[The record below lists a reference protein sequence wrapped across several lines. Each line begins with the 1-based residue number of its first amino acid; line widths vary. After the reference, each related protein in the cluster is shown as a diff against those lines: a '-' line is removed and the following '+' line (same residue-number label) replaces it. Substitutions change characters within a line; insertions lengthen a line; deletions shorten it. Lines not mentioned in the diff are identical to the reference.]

1 MKHTPLYD
9 EHRAMGAR
17 MIPFGEWE
25 MPERYTGII
34 EEHNAT
40 RTAAGLFDLSH
51 MGEMYVSG
59 AAASDLVQY
68 LLTNDISTLPVDA
81 ALYSPMCNDNGGIVD
96 DLIVYHL
103 GYAATHYLLVVNAA
117 NIAKDVDWI
126 RRTADR
132 LGIATD
138 VDIEDRS
145 DASALLALQGPRAEE
160 ILQPL
165 MVDPLCD
172 LASFRV
178 LAGAI
183 TNRIEAMVA
192 RTGYTGEDGFEIFVN
207 RAEAVDLWRLL
218 LERGSE
224 RMPRAARL
232 PDPGGV
238 PPGSGCAPQG
248 HNGLVPVGLGA
259 RDTLRLEARL
269 PLYGNDIDETTT
281 PLEAGLR
288 RFVKLDG
295 PDFCGRAALVRQRDE
310 GVRRRLVG
318 LEMLDRAI
326 PRPHYAVL
334 AHGREVGHVTSG
346 TFSPTLGKGIALA
359 YVPAELG
366 AIGSALAVQ
375 VRGEPHPARVVK
387 TPFYRR
393 SALSHQ
399 PSASD

>member
-1 MKHTPLYD
+1 MAGEGGHMKHTPLYD
-9 EHRAMGAR
+9 EHRALDAR

-25 MPERYTGII
+25 MPERYT
-34 EEHNAT
+34 
-40 RTAAGLFDLSH
+40 RTTAGLFDLSH
-51 MGEMYVSG
+51 MGEIYVSG
-59 AAASDLVQY
+59 VAASDLVQY

-81 ALYSPMCNDNGGIVD
+81 ALYSPMCNDDGGIVD

-103 GYAATHYLLVVNAA
+103 GYAATHYLLVVNAT
-117 NIAKDVDWI
+117 NIAKDFDWI
-126 RRTADR
+126 RRTAYR

-138 VDIEDRS
+138 VDVEDRS
-145 DASALLALQGPRAEE
+145 DATALLALQGPRAEK

-165 MVDPLCD
+165 MVDPLRE

-178 LAGAI
+178 LTGDI

-207 RAEAVDLWRLL
+207 HAEAVDLWRLL
-218 LERGSE
+218 LERGRE
-224 RMPRAARL
+224 R
-232 PDPGGV
+232 
-238 PPGSGCAPQG
+238 
-248 HNGLVPVGLGA
+248 GLVPVGLGA

-281 PLEAGLR
+281 PLEAGLQ
-288 RFVKLDG
+288 RFVKLTG
-295 PDFCGRAALVRQRDE
+295 PDFCGRAALIRQRDE

-334 AHGREVGHVTSG
+334 AQGREVGHVTSG
-346 TFSPTLGKGIALA
+346 TFSPTLGQGIALA
-359 YVPAELG
+359 YVPTEL
-366 AIGSALAVQ
+366 SAVGTELAVQ

-393 SALSHQ
+393 PAVSRGVVHTTLSPQ
-399 PSASD
+399 PQADS

>member
-34 EEHNAT
+34 EEHRAT

-51 MGEMYVSG
+51 MGEIYVSG

-68 LLTNDISTLPVDA
+68 LLTNDISALPVDA
-81 ALYSPMCNDNGGIVD
+81 ALYSPMCNDDGGIVD

-117 NIAKDVDWI
+117 NIAKDFDWI
-126 RRTADR
+126 RRTAYR

-138 VDIEDRS
+138 VDVEDRS
-145 DASALLALQGPRAEE
+145 DATALLALQGPRAEE

-165 MVDPLCD
+165 MVDPLHE

-178 LAGAI
+178 LAGDI

-224 RMPRAARL
+224 R
-232 PDPGGV
+232 
-238 PPGSGCAPQG
+238 
-248 HNGLVPVGLGA
+248 GLVPVGLGA

-281 PLEAGLR
+281 PLEAGLQ

-295 PDFCGRAALVRQRDE
+295 PDFCGRAALIRQRDE

-334 AHGREVGHVTSG
+334 AQGREVGHVTSG
-346 TFSPTLGKGIALA
+346 TFSPTLGQGIALA
-359 YVPAELG
+359 YVPTEL
-366 AIGSALAVQ
+366 SAVGTELAVQ

-393 SALSHQ
+393 KA
-399 PSASD
+399 

>member
-40 RTAAGLFDLSH
+40 RAAAGLFDLSH
-51 MGEMYVSG
+51 MGEIYVSG

-68 LLTNDISTLPVDA
+68 LLTNDISALPVDT
-81 ALYSPMCNDNGGIVD
+81 ALYSPMCNDDGGIVD

-117 NIAKDVDWI
+117 NITKDVDWI
-126 RRTADR
+126 RRTAYR

-138 VDIEDRS
+138 VDVEDRS
-145 DASALLALQGPRAEE
+145 DVTALLALQGPRAEA

-165 MVDPLCD
+165 MVDPLRE
-172 LASFRV
+172 LAPFRV
-178 LAGAI
+178 LTGDI
-183 TNRIEAMVA
+183 TNRIEAMVS

-207 RAEAVDLWRLL
+207 RAEALDLWRLL

-224 RMPRAARL
+224 R
-232 PDPGGV
+232 
-238 PPGSGCAPQG
+238 
-248 HNGLVPVGLGA
+248 GLVPVGLGA

-281 PLEAGLR
+281 PLEAGLQ

-295 PDFCGRAALVRQRDE
+295 PDFCGRAALIRQRDE

-334 AHGREVGHVTSG
+334 AQGREVGHVTSG
-346 TFSPTLGKGIALA
+346 TFSPTLGQGIALA
-359 YVPAELG
+359 YVPTELS
-366 AIGSALAVQ
+366 AIGTELAVQ

-387 TPFYRR
+387 TPFYKR
-393 SALSHQ
+393 SAVNRQ
-399 PSASD
+399 QSASG

>member
-1 MKHTPLYD
+1 
-9 EHRAMGAR
+9 
-17 MIPFGEWE
+17 
-25 MPERYTGII
+25 
-34 EEHNAT
+34 
-40 RTAAGLFDLSH
+40 
-51 MGEMYVSG
+51 MGEIYVSG

-68 LLTNDISTLPVDA
+68 LLANDISALPVDA
-81 ALYSPMCNDNGGIVD
+81 ALYSPMCNDDGGVVD

-117 NIAKDVDWI
+117 NIAKDFDWI
-126 RRTADR
+126 RRTAYR

-138 VDIEDRS
+138 VDVEDRS
-145 DASALLALQGPRAEE
+145 DATALLALQGPRAEE

-165 MVDPLCD
+165 MVDPLRE

-178 LAGAI
+178 LTGDI

-224 RMPRAARL
+224 R
-232 PDPGGV
+232 
-238 PPGSGCAPQG
+238 
-248 HNGLVPVGLGA
+248 GLVPVGLGA
-259 RDTLRLEARL
+259 RDTLRLETRL

-295 PDFCGRAALVRQRDE
+295 PDFCGRAAFIRQRDE

-334 AHGREVGHVTSG
+334 AQGREVGPVTSG

-359 YVPAELG
+359 YVPTELS
-366 AIGSALAVQ
+366 AIGTELAVQ

-393 SALSHQ
+393 TA
-399 PSASD
+399 

>member
-1 MKHTPLYD
+1 
-9 EHRAMGAR
+9 MGAR

-117 NIAKDVDWI
+117 NIAKDFAWI
-126 RRTADR
+126 RRTAYR

-138 VDIEDRS
+138 VDVEDRS
-145 DASALLALQGPRAEE
+145 DATALLALQGPRAEE

-165 MVDPLCD
+165 MVDPLRD
-172 LASFRV
+172 LTSFRV
-178 LAGAI
+178 LTGDI
-183 TNRIEAMVA
+183 TNRIEAMVS

-224 RMPRAARL
+224 R
-232 PDPGGV
+232 
-238 PPGSGCAPQG
+238 
-248 HNGLVPVGLGA
+248 GLVPVGLGA

-281 PLEAGLR
+281 PYEAGLA
-288 RFVKLDG
+288 FIVKLDKG
-295 PDFCGRAALVRQRDE
+295 SPFTGQEALKRQKLE
-310 GVRRRLVG
+310 GVKRRLVG
-318 LEMLDRAI
+318 FKMSEPKSVAR
-326 PRPHYAVL
+326 
-334 AHGREVGHVTSG
+334 HGFPVFVDGTQVDIVRSG
-346 TFSPTLGKGIALA
+346 TVTPTVNA
-359 YVPAELG
+359 
-366 AIGSALAVQ
+366 AIGTTYL
-375 VRGEPHPARVVK
+375 
-387 TPFYRR
+387 
-393 SALSHQ
+393 
-399 PSASD
+399 PS

>member
-40 RTAAGLFDLSH
+40 RTTAGLFDLSH
-51 MGEMYVSG
+51 MGEIYVSG
-59 AAASDLVQY
+59 AAASELVQY
-68 LLTNDISTLPVDA
+68 LLTNDISALPVDA
-81 ALYSPMCNDNGGIVD
+81 ALYSPMCNDDGGIVD

-117 NIAKDVDWI
+117 NIAKDFDWI
-126 RRTADR
+126 RRTAYR

-138 VDIEDRS
+138 VDVEDRS
-145 DASALLALQGPRAEE
+145 DATALLALQGPRAEE

-165 MVDPLCD
+165 MVDALRD
-172 LASFRV
+172 LASFHV
-178 LAGAI
+178 LTGDI

-238 PPGSGCAPQG
+238 TPGSGSAPQG

-281 PLEAGLR
+281 PLEAGLQ

-295 PDFCGRAALVRQRDE
+295 PGFCGRAALVRQRDE

-334 AHGREVGHVTSG
+334 AQGREVGHVTSG

-359 YVPAELG
+359 YVPTELST
-366 AIGSALAVQ
+366 IGTELAVQ
-375 VRGEPHPARVVK
+375 VRGQPHPARVVK

-393 SALSHQ
+393 SAISRQ
-399 PSASD
+399 PAASS

>member
-51 MGEMYVSG
+51 MGELYISG

-68 LLTNDISTLPVDA
+68 LLTNDISALPVDA
-81 ALYSPMCNDNGGIVD
+81 ALYSPMCNDEGGIVD

-117 NIAKDVDWI
+117 NIAKDFDWI
-126 RRTADR
+126 RRTAYR

-138 VDIEDRS
+138 VDVEDRS
-145 DASALLALQGPRAEE
+145 DATALLALQGPHAEE

-165 MVDPLCD
+165 MVDPLRE
-172 LASFRV
+172 LASFHV
-178 LAGAI
+178 LTGDI

-224 RMPRAARL
+224 
-232 PDPGGV
+232 
-238 PPGSGCAPQG
+238 
-248 HNGLVPVGLGA
+248 HGLVPVGLGA

-269 PLYGNDIDETTT
+269 PLYGHDIDETTT
-281 PLEAGLR
+281 PLEAGLQ

-295 PDFCGRAALVRQRDE
+295 PDFCGRAALIRQRDE

-326 PRPHYAVL
+326 PRPHYPVL
-334 AHGREVGHVTSG
+334 AQGREVGHVTSG

-359 YVPAELG
+359 YVPTELS
-366 AIGSALAVQ
+366 AIGTELTVQ

-393 SALSHQ
+393 KA
-399 PSASD
+399 